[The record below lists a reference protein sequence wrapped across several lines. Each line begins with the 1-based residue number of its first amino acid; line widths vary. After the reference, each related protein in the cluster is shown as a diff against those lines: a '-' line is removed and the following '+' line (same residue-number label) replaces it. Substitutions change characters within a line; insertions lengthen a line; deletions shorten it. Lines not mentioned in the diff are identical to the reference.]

1 MAKKRVTRKVF
12 NNNDYKIIRQLYSL
26 NKGEAKVLRL
36 PINDARRLRVKRT
49 NSQAQISFIKALSR
63 IAAMW

>member
-1 MAKKRVTRKVF
+1 MEKKRVTRKVF
-12 NNNDYKIIRQLYSL
+12 NDNDYKIIRQLYSL

-36 PINDARRLRVKRT
+36 PINDARRLSVRRT
-49 NSQAQISFIKALSR
+49 NNQAQISFIKALSR